1 MMENIEGVAQLA
13 PTIKY
18 EEFAKIKLRVGQI
31 RVAELVPKSKKLV
44 RLEVDLGAELGMRQI
59 LAGIQQYYS
68 PESLVNRK
76 IVVVSN
82 LEPAKLAGLESQ
94 GMLLAASS
102 TDGTRLSLIDPG
114 EIEPGGEV
122 R

>member
-1 MMENIEGVAQLA
+1 MESIEGVAPVA
-13 PTIKY
+13 ATINY
-18 EEFAKIKLRVGQI
+18 DDFAKVKLRVGQI
-31 RVAELVPKSKKLV
+31 RVAELVPKSKKLI
-44 RLEVDLGAELGMRQI
+44 RLEVDLGSTLGTRQI
-59 LAGIQQYYS
+59 LAGIQQYFT
-68 PESLVNRK
+68 PEALVGRK

-102 TDGTRLSLIDPG
+102 ADGTKLCLIDPG